1 MELLRRC
8 ADDVLEHHRVGA
20 FGHRSHGEQSAFVP
34 HVDDQR
40 LAREHHAGEGRRE
53 VGDLGDVAAVHVI
66 DDRPQHRAVGAAA
79 VQDGAR
85 EARLLRECGIAVQR
99 VAVAAQ
105 PVEQCL
111 LRQRRDLDAVIG
123 GPVGQHD
130 LVGGAALT
138 TEAAFAGGEDRRAGG
153 PQQFARV
160 VDGGVL
166 LHDDRRRTFVPHR
179 VGCGL
184 AVLINF
190 EGKEILKNNFV
201 WVERASSFANFGLC
215 FGCVVCKCACPWVG
229 YFTIITKVPAII
241 KPAPTAVFKVNVSPK
256 NVIDKI
262 IVRATLSL
270 SMVAT
275 CDTLPNCNALK

>member
-1 MELLRRC
+1 MSS
-8 ADDVLEHHRVGA
+8 VK
-20 FGHRSHGEQSAFVP
+20 FF
-34 HVDDQR
+34 
-40 LAREHHAGEGRRE
+40 
-53 VGDLGDVAAVHVI
+53 AVV
-66 DDRPQHRAVGAAA
+66 
-79 VQDGAR
+79 
-85 EARLLRECGIAVQR
+85 C
-99 VAVAAQ
+99 
-105 PVEQCL
+105 
-111 LRQRRDLDAVIG
+111 
-123 GPVGQHD
+123 
-130 LVGGAALT
+130 
-138 TEAAFAGGEDRRAGG
+138 
-153 PQQFARV
+153 
-160 VDGGVL
+160 
-166 LHDDRRRTFVPHR
+166 R

-184 AVLINF
+184 AVLKNF

-256 NVIDKI
+256 KVIAKV